1 MLFWFFRVRVG
12 VRIRDWRFIIVEGE
26 VGEGV
31 KFGIEEGLDEE
42 VARGGGDAGDE
53 GLRGAEEGV
62 AAGEGA
68 EVGDR
73 GERGVE
79 VEAVDV
85 DELAELEAVG
95 EDEVGVGVG
104 EEDVGGVEG
113 VGEV

>member
-1 MLFWFFRVRVG
+1 M
-12 VRIRDWRFIIVEGE
+12 
-26 VGEGV
+26 GEGV

-68 EVGDR
+68 KVGDE

-95 EDEVGVGVG
+95 EDEIGVR
-104 EEDVGGVEG
+104 
-113 VGEV
+113 

>member
-1 MLFWFFRVRVG
+1 M
-12 VRIRDWRFIIVEGE
+12 
-26 VGEGV
+26 GEGV

-68 EVGDR
+68 KVGDE

-95 EDEVGVGVG
+95 EDEVGVKVG
-104 EEDVGGVEG
+104 EEDVGGVKG